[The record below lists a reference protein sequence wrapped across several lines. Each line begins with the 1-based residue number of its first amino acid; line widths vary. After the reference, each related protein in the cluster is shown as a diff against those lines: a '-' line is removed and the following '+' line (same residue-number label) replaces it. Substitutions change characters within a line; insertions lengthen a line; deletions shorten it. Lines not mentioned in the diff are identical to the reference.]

1 MDDHGTGTKG
11 ATREQRALAV
21 LRVVLGLMILSTFF
35 ENLHKGAYTPAG
47 YKGVID
53 FYINKGSAPAI
64 WKAIESVLAANARIV
79 APMQAMSELGFG
91 VLLIAGVAMRVVAA
105 AAGVFLLGLWIS
117 ELGTSWPWEL
127 AMYVVVAFVVAWT
140 RGGRAWGV
148 DAVLVRR
155 NPGWRLG

>member
-35 ENLHKGAYTPAG
+35 ENLHKGAYTPVG

-105 AAGVFLLGLWIS
+105 AAGVFLLSLWIS

-127 AMYVVVAFVVAWT
+127 AMYVVVAFAVAWA

-148 DAVLVRR
+148 DAVLLRR
-155 NPGWRLG
+155 NPGYRLG

>member
-1 MDDHGTGTKG
+1 LDQQETRTNGP
-11 ATREQRALAV
+11 TREQRALAV

-53 FYINKGSAPAI
+53 FYISKGTAPAI
-64 WKAIESVLAANARIV
+64 WKAIESVLSANARLV
-79 APMQAMSELGFG
+79 APLQAFSEFGFG
-91 VLLIAGVAMRVVAA
+91 VFLIAGAATRVVGL
-105 AAGVFLLGLWIS
+105 AAGAFLLGLWIS

-127 AMYVVVAFVVAWT
+127 AMYVVVAFVVAWA

-155 NPGWRLG
+155 SPGWRLG

>member
-1 MDDHGTGTKG
+1 
-11 ATREQRALAV
+11 V
-21 LRVVLGLMILSTFF
+21 
-35 ENLHKGAYTPAG
+35 G

-79 APMQAMSELGFG
+79 APMQAMSALGFG
-91 VLLIAGVAMRVVAA
+91 VLLIAGVATRVVAA
-105 AAGVFLLGLWIS
+105 AAGVFLLSLWIS

-127 AMYVVVAFVVAWT
+127 AMYVFVAFAVAWA

-148 DAVLVRR
+148 DAVLLRR
-155 NPGWRLG
+155 NPGYRLG

>member
-1 MDDHGTGTKG
+1 MIGT
-11 ATREQRALAV
+11 TREQRGLAV

-35 ENLHKGAYTPAG
+35 ENLHKGAYTPVG

-53 FYINKGSAPAI
+53 FYIHKGTAPAI
-64 WKAIESVLAANARIV
+64 WKAIESVLSANARFV
-79 APMQAMSELGFG
+79 APLQAVSEFGFG
-91 VLLIAGVAMRVVAA
+91 VFLIAGIATRVVAL
-105 AAGVFLLGLWIS
+105 AAGAFLFSLWIS

-140 RGGRAWGV
+140 RAGRAWGV
-148 DAVLVRR
+148 DEMIVRR

>member
-127 AMYVVVAFVVAWT
+127 AMYVVAAFCCAWAQA
-140 RGGRAWGV
+140 GRTWGV
-148 DAVLVRR
+148 DALLVRR
-155 NPGWRLG
+155 LPNWRLG

>member
-1 MDDHGTGTKG
+1 MDQQGTRTNGP
-11 ATREQRALAV
+11 TREQRALAV

-35 ENLHKGAYTPAG
+35 ENLRKGAYTPGG

-105 AAGVFLLGLWIS
+105 AAGVFLLSLWIS

-127 AMYVVVAFVVAWT
+127 AMYVVVAFAVAWA

-148 DAVLVRR
+148 DAVLLRR
-155 NPGWRLG
+155 NPGYRLG

>member
-1 MDDHGTGTKG
+1 MDDHGTTTIGP
-11 ATREQRALAV
+11 TREQRALAV

-35 ENLHKGAYTPAG
+35 ENLSKGAYTATG

-64 WKAIESVLAANARIV
+64 WKAIESVLSANARLV
-79 APMQAMSELGFG
+79 APLQAMTELGFG
-91 VLLIAGVAMRVVAA
+91 LFLIAGVATRVVAA
-105 AAGVFLLGLWIS
+105 AAGAFLLSLWIS

-127 AMYVVVAFVVAWT
+127 AMYVIVAFVVAWA

-148 DAVLVRR
+148 DAVLLRR

>member
-35 ENLHKGAYTPAG
+35 ENLHKGAYTPVG

-127 AMYVVVAFVVAWT
+127 AMYVVVAFAVAWA

-148 DAVLVRR
+148 DAVLLRR
-155 NPGWRLG
+155 NPGYRLG